1 MGTTRKAKSTRARV
15 ARDVDPQSGSADRL
29 YVHSESLK
37 AMRARLAVAAAAV
50 RICTAAL
57 AAQAA
62 DGDQD
67 AALVLQQCICRT
79 VDDGIRALDQILAGG
94 AS

>member
-1 MGTTRKAKSTRARV
+1 MGTTRKSKSTRAQP
-15 ARDVDPQSGSADRL
+15 ARDVDGQSVSVNRL
-29 YVHSESLK
+29 YVYSDSLK
-37 AMRARLAVAAAAV
+37 AMRVRLAVAAAAV

-94 AS
+94 LP